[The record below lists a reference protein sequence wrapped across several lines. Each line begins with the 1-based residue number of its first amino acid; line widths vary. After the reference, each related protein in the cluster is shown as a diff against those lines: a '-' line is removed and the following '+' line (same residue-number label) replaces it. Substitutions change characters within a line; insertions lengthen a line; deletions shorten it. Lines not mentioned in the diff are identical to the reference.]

1 MKRISFLISLCVL
14 LVCSNLFA
22 FAGPEAEF
30 RKLEKHY
37 TLRADGSQELR
48 VRKELTLYTH
58 AAMNGLYGETFI
70 TYDPAFQD
78 LQIHTSYTLQKDGT
92 VVNTPENAF
101 VEVLPSGAADAPAYN
116 RLKEMVVVHTGLELG
131 ATIYLDYSIISKP
144 GYLPALDVCCPV
156 RELSPIKEFVCTI
169 ETEKSPLLHYELLND
184 DTPAKQMD
192 TRNNRQCIQWT
203 LHNVAPR
210 PFNYPTQ
217 HDRLSLI
224 QEAASGMQPVIVAT
238 THASYVEALSTLRA
252 QFVPGDEVELKKKVE
267 ELAVE
272 AEGDKQKL
280 RDAIGQYMMYRYSRL
295 GNIHLKLADT
305 GYRLR
310 PASEVLRSGYG
321 TMAELVNL
329 DVCLQR
335 AAGLEADVVVCALR
349 ASETDHAGLSGI
361 VSVFARSGK
370 EAMRVPLSGMAEA
383 DLQEYMTVT
392 DLEGNPVELGSK
404 LNEHARTRYTIEADD
419 RQIRTLAGGIRLIR
433 AEGKDKASVLS
444 ANYAKNTEISA
455 PVLLPMKYDHTFVTL
470 VKLPE
475 GMTWLKK
482 SDREIV
488 NSCGKVVFTY
498 EQTEDE
504 VKVTCRLVVSR
515 QLLTPS
521 SYHDFYDLMKEWK
534 DENNYLLTLI
544 PKEL

>member
-78 LQIHTSYTLQKDGT
+78 LQIHKSYTLQKDGT

-252 QFVPGDEVELKKKVE
+252 QFVPGDEWNSRK
-267 ELAVE
+267 
-272 AEGDKQKL
+272 KL
-280 RDAIGQYMMYRYSRL
+280 RNWLLRRKVISR
-295 GNIHLKLADT
+295 NCVMSS
-305 GYRLR
+305 
-310 PASEVLRSGYG
+310 AS
-321 TMAELVNL
+321 
-329 DVCLQR
+329 
-335 AAGLEADVVVCALR
+335 
-349 ASETDHAGLSGI
+349 I
-361 VSVFARSGK
+361 
-370 EAMRVPLSGMAEA
+370 
-383 DLQEYMTVT
+383 
-392 DLEGNPVELGSK
+392 
-404 LNEHARTRYTIEADD
+404 
-419 RQIRTLAGGIRLIR
+419 
-433 AEGKDKASVLS
+433 
-444 ANYAKNTEISA
+444 
-455 PVLLPMKYDHTFVTL
+455 
-470 VKLPE
+470 
-475 GMTWLKK
+475 
-482 SDREIV
+482 
-488 NSCGKVVFTY
+488 
-498 EQTEDE
+498 
-504 VKVTCRLVVSR
+504 
-515 QLLTPS
+515 
-521 SYHDFYDLMKEWK
+521 
-534 DENNYLLTLI
+534 
-544 PKEL
+544 